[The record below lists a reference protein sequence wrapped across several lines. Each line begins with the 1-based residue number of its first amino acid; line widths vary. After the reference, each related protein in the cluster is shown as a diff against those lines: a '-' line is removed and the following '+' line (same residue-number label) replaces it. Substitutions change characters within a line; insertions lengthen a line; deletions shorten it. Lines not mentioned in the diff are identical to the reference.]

1 MRLRVKTVYSDAHYL
16 QIYHNLCDREQVNS
30 YFVTTQTGNTVL
42 VQVYVN
48 RLLLCLIKIKHKP
61 NQQEHFNFSVNMLFV
76 FLRLK
81 MFLKHGPEL
90 NAFTSQ
96 ASDESVSPSQT
107 PQTLRSSCRYDLCA
121 PRNTPA
127 APLLFGLS
135 AGVQRSS
142 TLRSL
147 GLLFLPTG
155 TNGGTRRLRNNCYLK
170 SEGGGETKD

>member
-1 MRLRVKTVYSDAHYL
+1 
-16 QIYHNLCDREQVNS
+16 
-30 YFVTTQTGNTVL
+30 
-42 VQVYVN
+42 
-48 RLLLCLIKIKHKP
+48 
-61 NQQEHFNFSVNMLFV
+61 
-76 FLRLK
+76 
-81 MFLKHGPEL
+81 MFLKHAPEL

-107 PQTLRSSCRYDLCA
+107 LQTLRSGCRYDLCA

-147 GLLFLPTG
+147 GLRFLPTG

-170 SEGGGETKD
+170 SEVGGGDKRLNHMYNCSEVVAVRPEHEKYGSCFSLSAPVRNTVLQPELIQTILDDLFTNSRGKL

>member
-1 MRLRVKTVYSDAHYL
+1 
-16 QIYHNLCDREQVNS
+16 
-30 YFVTTQTGNTVL
+30 
-42 VQVYVN
+42 
-48 RLLLCLIKIKHKP
+48 
-61 NQQEHFNFSVNMLFV
+61 
-76 FLRLK
+76 
-81 MFLKHGPEL
+81 MFLKHAPEL
-90 NAFTSQ
+90 NIFTSQ

-107 PQTLRSSCRYDLCA
+107 LQTLRSSCRYDLCA

-170 SEGGGETKD
+170 SEGEENKRLNHMYNCSKVVAVRPKDEKYGSCFSFSAPVRNTVLQPELIQTILDDLFTDSQGKL